1 MTKRKLNNKIKKV
14 RVSSKRVFY
23 IRFRPVAQKWFF
35 PIVLVIFSVA
45 CIDHWYS
52 NRGTWVFE
60 NVSAAVYDE
69 TNLIETAQSVS
80 GGLGV
85 NGTMAKSPASVAV
98 SVGGNQLPSVSG
110 SAIEVSIRETF
121 PEDPGTALAI
131 AKGESGLDPYAIGYN
146 CHYYKENG
154 KRYSASC
161 KKEDI
166 GKHWSVDCGLWQIN
180 IIAKECPKH
189 LFNPEVNTQEARK
202 KYDTVWNGVQR
213 KWSPWV
219 AYWNGQYKNHMN

>member
-60 NVSAAVYDE
+60 NVSAAVFEE
-69 TNLIETAQSVS
+69 TNLIETAQPVS

-85 NGTMAKSPASVAV
+85 NGTMANTTASVAV
-98 SVGGNQLPSVSG
+98 PTGGTQVSSVSG
-110 SAIEVSIRETF
+110 SVIE
-121 PEDPGTALAI
+121 
-131 AKGESGLDPYAIGYN
+131 AKILEAFDGDKVAVAVAKSESGLDPNAKGYN
-146 CHYYKENG
+146 C
-154 KRYSASC
+154 RYGNRSTSC
-161 KKEDI
+161 KPEDRH
-166 GKHWSVDCGLWQIN
+166 KAWSVDCGVYQIN
-180 IIAKECPKH
+180 TLAKECPDH
-189 LFNPEVNTQEARK
+189 LMDV
-202 KYDTVWNGVQR
+202 DTNIRIAKEMQSKRGWN
-213 KWSPWV
+213 PWV
-219 AYWNGQYKNHMN
+219 GYWNGQWKNHL

>member
-69 TNLIETAQSVS
+69 TNLIETAQTVS

-85 NGTMAKSPASVAV
+85 NGTMANTTASVAV
-98 SVGGNQLPSVSG
+98 PTGGTQVSSVSG
-110 SAIEVSIRETF
+110 SVIE
-121 PEDPGTALAI
+121 
-131 AKGESGLDPYAIGYN
+131 AKILEVFNGDKVAVAVAKSESGLDPNAKGYN
-146 CHYYKENG
+146 C
-154 KRYSASC
+154 RYGNRSTSC
-161 KKEDI
+161 KPEDRH
-166 GKHWSVDCGLWQIN
+166 KAWSVDCGVYQIN
-180 IIAKECPKH
+180 TIAKDCPEH
-189 LFNPEVNTQEARK
+189 LMDPETNIAVAKEMQSKRG
-202 KYDTVWNGVQR
+202 WN
-213 KWSPWV
+213 PWV

>member
-69 TNLIETAQSVS
+69 TNLIETAQTVS

-85 NGTMAKSPASVAV
+85 SGTMANTTASVAV
-98 SVGGNQLPSVSG
+98 PTGGTQVSSVSG
-110 SAIEVSIRETF
+110 SVIEVSIRETF

>member
-1 MTKRKLNNKIKKV
+1 
-14 RVSSKRVFY
+14 
-23 IRFRPVAQKWFF
+23 
-35 PIVLVIFSVA
+35 
-45 CIDHWYS
+45 
-52 NRGTWVFE
+52 
-60 NVSAAVYDE
+60 
-69 TNLIETAQSVS
+69 
-80 GGLGV
+80 
-85 NGTMAKSPASVAV
+85 VAV